1 MASSMT
7 LLLALASFVGFL
19 LLLLVM
25 LPRSSAQSA
34 QLDKV
39 TREARSGAE
48 EQPARSWRALISTD
62 LVAKPFSVLRRL
74 ITPKPDPVLV
84 RRLMLAG
91 YRKPAHADIFLGAR
105 LALPAILGFLVVM
118 VSTGNVLFFFFLTVV
133 LAFFLPDFWLT
144 RAINKRREK
153 IRLSLPDALDLLSI
167 CMEAGLGLDQGI
179 VRVGQELRVSRP
191 ELSEE
196 LLQINFEQR
205 AGVPRLEAWKGFA
218 DRVDLESVR
227 SFVAM
232 LVQTDRFGTP
242 LSKSLAN
249 FSDALR
255 TQRRQQAEEA
265 AAKTTIKLVPPLV
278 LFIFPNIAITT
289 VAPAIV
295 TVFKNIGHI
304 VE

>member
-1 MASSMT
+1 MT
-7 LLLALASFVGFL
+7 PMTILLALASFVGFL
-19 LLLLVM
+19 LLLLMM
-25 LPRSSAQSA
+25 LPHSSAQSA
-34 QLDKV
+34 LLEKV
-39 TREARSGAE
+39 TRDLRAGGEPTEG
-48 EQPARSWRALISTD
+48 RSWRLLVSTD
-62 LVAKPFSVLRRL
+62 FMARPFAAIRKLM
-74 ITPKPDPVLV
+74 TPKADPALV

-105 LALPAILGFLVVM
+105 LALPAILGFLVVLLP
-118 VSTGNVLFFFFLTVV
+118 TGNVLFFFFLTIII
-133 LAFFLPDFWLT
+133 AFFIPDFWLS
-144 RAINKRREK
+144 RAISKRREK
-153 IRLSLPDALDLLSI
+153 IRLGLPDALDLLSI

-179 VRVGQELRVSRP
+179 VRVGQELHVSRT

-205 AGVPRLEAWKGFA
+205 AGVPRLEAWRAFS

-232 LVQTDRFGTP
+232 LIQTDRFGTP
-242 LSKSLAN
+242 LSKSLGN

-278 LFIFPNIAITT
+278 FFIFPNIAITT
-289 VAPAIV
+289 VMPAVV

>member
-1 MASSMT
+1 MAPT
-7 LLLALASFVGFL
+7 TILLALASFVGFL
-19 LLLLVM
+19 LLLLLM
-25 LPRSSAQSA
+25 LPRSSAQSE
-34 QLDKV
+34 LLEKV
-39 TREARSGAE
+39 TRDVRSGEPTAS
-48 EQPARSWRALISTD
+48 RSRRWLVDTD
-62 LVAKPFSVLRRL
+62 LLAKPLIAIRRL
-74 ITPKPDPVLV
+74 ISPKPDPALV

-91 YRKPAHADIFLGAR
+91 YRKPVHADIFLGTR
-105 LALPAILGFLVVM
+105 LALPALLGFLVITLT
-118 VSTGNVLFFFFLTVV
+118 TGNTLFYFFLTVV
-133 LAFFLPDFWLT
+133 LAFFIPDFWLT

-205 AGVPRLEAWKGFA
+205 AGVPRLEAWRAFS

-232 LVQTDRFGTP
+232 LIQTDRFGTP

-278 LFIFPNIAITT
+278 FFIFPNIAITT
-289 VAPAIV
+289 VVPAVV

>member
-1 MASSMT
+1 MT
-7 LLLALASFVGFL
+7 ILLALASFVGFL
-19 LLLLVM
+19 LLLLMM
-25 LPRSSAQSA
+25 LPHSSAQSA
-34 QLDKV
+34 LLEKV
-39 TREARSGAE
+39 TRDLRAGGEPTEG
-48 EQPARSWRALISTD
+48 RSWRLLVSTD
-62 LVAKPFSVLRRL
+62 FMARPFAAIRKLM
-74 ITPKPDPVLV
+74 TPKADPALV

-105 LALPAILGFLVVM
+105 LALPAILGFLVVLLP
-118 VSTGNVLFFFFLTVV
+118 TGNVLFFFFLTIII
-133 LAFFLPDFWLT
+133 AFFIPDFWLS
-144 RAINKRREK
+144 RAISKRREK

-179 VRVGQELRVSRP
+179 VRVGQELHVSRP

-205 AGVPRLEAWKGFA
+205 AGVPRLEAWRAFS

-232 LVQTDRFGTP
+232 LIQTDRFGTP
-242 LSKSLAN
+242 LSKSLGN

-278 LFIFPNIAITT
+278 FFIFPNIAITT
-289 VAPAIV
+289 VMPAVV

>member
-1 MASSMT
+1 MT
-7 LLLALASFVGFL
+7 ILLALASFVGFL
-19 LLLLVM
+19 LLLLMM
-25 LPRSSAQSA
+25 LPHSSAQSA
-34 QLDKV
+34 LLEKV
-39 TREARSGAE
+39 TRDLRAGGEPTEG
-48 EQPARSWRALISTD
+48 RSWRLLVSTD
-62 LVAKPFSVLRRL
+62 FMARPFAAIRKLM
-74 ITPKPDPVLV
+74 TPKADPALV

-105 LALPAILGFLVVM
+105 LALPAILGFLVVLLP
-118 VSTGNVLFFFFLTVV
+118 TGNVLFFFFLTIII
-133 LAFFLPDFWLT
+133 AFFIPDFWLS
-144 RAINKRREK
+144 RAISKRREK
-153 IRLSLPDALDLLSI
+153 IRLGLPDALDLLSI

-179 VRVGQELRVSRP
+179 VRVGQELHVSRP

-205 AGVPRLEAWKGFA
+205 AGVPRLEAWRAFS

-232 LVQTDRFGTP
+232 LIQTDRFGTP
-242 LSKSLAN
+242 LSKSLGN

-278 LFIFPNIAITT
+278 FFIFPNIAITT
-289 VAPAIV
+289 VMPAVV